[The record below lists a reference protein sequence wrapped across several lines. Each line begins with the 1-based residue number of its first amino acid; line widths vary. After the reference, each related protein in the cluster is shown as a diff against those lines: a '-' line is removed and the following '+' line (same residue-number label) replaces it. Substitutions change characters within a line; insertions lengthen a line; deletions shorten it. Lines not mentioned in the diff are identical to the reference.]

1 MMWQVSDIIEAHFCG
16 TLPNALSLQPI
27 VHNYQIDVTSV
38 HFQIFDL
45 CRLIVLIKSTS
56 MRLFSLTQH

>member
-45 CRLIVLIKSTS
+45 CRLIVLIKST
-56 MRLFSLTQH
+56 